1 MVSSIM
7 CNHMN
12 YNRVPNLTFVV
23 FIQNNNHNNH
33 DIEAKE
39 VKLHVNYKFDIT
51 FCVYQNPPQ
60 NLILIFI
67 IRIYA
72 KKQFHIERG
81 IASQMLMG
89 KTNTR

>member
-23 FIQNNNHNNH
+23 FIQNNNHHH

-39 VKLHVNYKFDIT
+39 EAKLNVNSIYNLM
-51 FCVYQNPPQ
+51 CRNPPQ

-67 IRIYA
+67 IPIYA
-72 KKQFHIERG
+72 KKQIYIERG
-81 IASQMLMG
+81 NASQMSLG
-89 KTNTR
+89 KMIQS